1 LRAISRLG
9 VAAFPFPAR
18 SRLLQMSPMSVL
30 HIERL
35 MHPALPV
42 VGKMIE
48 LRVF

>member
-1 LRAISRLG
+1 

-18 SRLLQMSPMSVL
+18 SRLLQMSAMSVL

-35 MHPALPV
+35 MHAALPV
-42 VGKMIE
+42 FSKMVE